1 MVTQLTAAR
10 EQDSLAREKPDSAR
24 LIASSRRR
32 GRPLVWGGGVALVA
46 VGAAVAAGAVL
57 SSGAKHQV
65 LTVRH
70 GVPAGRVITSADVGT
85 VSIST
90 APGLASMPA
99 SARATVVGSRAA
111 VDLLPGTLL
120 TSAELARHA
129 IPAAG
134 QSLLGV
140 AFKPGMLPDRQLQR
154 GDRVQLITVP
164 PASGTSTPASSVT
177 GSLAT
182 RSAGASG
189 SSAVTRMAEVDAE
202 GSPAQ
207 DGTVIVDVVVSADDA
222 PGVAADGA
230 AGRLSLVLLPR
241 SSS

>member
-10 EQDSLAREKPDSAR
+10 KQDEAAAGQRGPAHM
-24 LIASSRRR
+24 IAGSRRR
-32 GRPLVWGGGVALVA
+32 GRPVVWGGGVALVA

-65 LTVRH
+65 LTIRRA
-70 GVPAGRVITSADVGT
+70 VPAGRTITSADLGS

-90 APGLASMPA
+90 TPGLASMPV
-99 SARATVVGSRAA
+99 SARGSVVGSRAA
-111 VDLLPGTLL
+111 VDLLPGTLV
-120 TSAELARHA
+120 TAAELTGTA

-140 AFKPGMLPDRQLQR
+140 AFKPGMLPARALQR
-154 GDRVQLITVP
+154 GDRVELITVP
-164 PASGTSTPASSVT
+164 TASGSSLTSGAGNSST
-177 GSLAT
+177 AT
-182 RSAGASG
+182 AGASG
-189 SSAVTRMAEVDAE
+189 RTAAVNRVAVVDAE
-202 GSPAQ
+202 GAAAQ
-207 DGTVIVDVVVSADDA
+207 DGTVIVDVVVPSDEAA
-222 PGVAADGA
+222 GVVADGA